1 MKVITPFLFSFLF
14 SAIITFL
21 IVYHIL
27 SHFNKPL
34 IEAATNPEYNDYPK
48 NDALILA
55 KQNAGNIK
63 FLKQKF
69 ETIDGLSKKINTM
82 SENVDSNTE
91 ALHQILKA
99 QKEQTNKL
107 KMDNSQ

>member
-1 MKVITPFLFSFLF
+1 MDVNFYFYFAFLF
-14 SAIITFL
+14 SATITFL
-21 IVYHIL
+21 IVYNI
-27 SHFNKPL
+27 FNKPI
-34 IEAATNPEYNDYPK
+34 IEANTNPEYKDYSK

-82 SENVDSNTE
+82 GESVDSNTE

-107 KMDNSQ
+107 KMDKSQ

>member
-1 MKVITPFLFSFLF
+1 MEVI
-14 SAIITFL
+14 
-21 IVYHIL
+21 IVYLLCAIFTLLILYHI
-27 SHFNKPL
+27 FNKPL
-34 IEAATNPEYNDYPK
+34 IEAATNPEYKDYSK

-82 SENVDSNTE
+82 SESVDSNTE
-91 ALHQILKA
+91 AIHQILKA
-99 QKEQTNKL
+99 QKEQTNRL
-107 KMDNSQ
+107 KTDQ

>member
-1 MKVITPFLFSFLF
+1 MEVI
-14 SAIITFL
+14 
-21 IVYHIL
+21 IVYSLCVIIFLLILYHIVYK
-27 SHFNKPL
+27 FNKPVV
-34 IEAATNPEYNDYPK
+34 EAATNPKYKDYPK

-55 KQNAGNIK
+55 KQNAGNIN

-91 ALHQILKA
+91 AIHQILKA
-99 QKEQTNKL
+99 QKEQTDKL
-107 KMDNSQ
+107 KMDKSS